1 MIPVRRWTV
10 TKYNLQTRTS
20 GTSGDLEVKR
30 MSPAT
35 LTLLMLLIIGG
46 LVVVYVG
53 KKLLARDEAPPVD
66 QLIDV
71 PMAIADLEPGT
82 LITKQHLAIGKLLQ
96 SKLTR
101 DIVKSDRVLLDRVVK
116 TKIKAAQAIS
126 TLDLYAPNDGPP
138 LDISPGMRAVTISL
152 ADGTAA
158 VDGLVK
164 PGNYVDIHFVPAWQ
178 RDAAR
183 NGGMIMTLFKGVR
196 VIALNRSVSGSNEPA
211 VARGQNTVTLEMTPD
226 HANILLL
233 ASKKGQ
239 MTLVYTPDG
248 KAENQFALREQDRA
262 YLDEIL
268 GLKPLEP
275 KKSEE
280 IRPTVTELFSGASRR
295 LQTFKDGLRSDRYA
309 IERFD
314 YNRPAYANGYGYGN
328 DYYGGYNGN
337 NDPPPPPMDRR
348 RDDYGYGGGY
358 GGGNGGYGNGYGN
371 GLYSV
376 PQGAVGDSTAGFGGV
391 GAAGGGG
398 GSDAGAA
405 GGAVGNGAG
414 GGAPEGNP

>member
-1 MIPVRRWTV
+1 M
-10 TKYNLQTRTS
+10 
-20 GTSGDLEVKR
+20 KR
-30 MSPAT
+30 LSPAT

-46 LVVVYVG
+46 LVLVYVG
-53 KKLLARDEAPPVD
+53 KKLLARDEAPPTD

-82 LITKQHLAIGKLLQ
+82 KITKAHLAIGKLLQ

-164 PGNYVDIHFVPAWQ
+164 PGDYVDIHFVPAWQ

-196 VIALNRSVSGSNEPA
+196 VIALNRSVSSSNEA
-211 VARGQNTVTLEMTPD
+211 AARGTNTATLEMTPD

-268 GLKPLEP
+268 GLKPIEP
-275 KKSEE
+275 KKNEE

-314 YNRPAYANGYGYGN
+314 YNRQAYAYGYGYGYGN
-328 DYYGGYNGN
+328 DYYGGYGGN

-358 GGGNGGYGNGYGN
+358 GGYGGYGGGYGNGF
-371 GLYSV
+371 YSV
-376 PQGAVGDSTAGFGGV
+376 PQGSVGDSAAGFGGV
-391 GAAGGGG
+391 GVAGGGG
-398 GSDAGAA
+398 GDGANAGA
-405 GGAVGNGAG
+405 GGNGAG
-414 GGAPEGNP
+414 GGPPEGNP

>member
-1 MIPVRRWTV
+1 
-10 TKYNLQTRTS
+10 
-20 GTSGDLEVKR
+20 VKR
-30 MSPAT
+30 LSPAT

-46 LVVVYVG
+46 LVLVYVG
-53 KKLLARDEAPPVD
+53 KKLLARDEAPPTD

-82 LITKQHLAIGKLLQ
+82 KITKAHLAIGKLLQ

-164 PGNYVDIHFVPAWQ
+164 PGDYVDIHFVPAWQ

-196 VIALNRSVSGSNEPA
+196 VIALNRSVSSSNEA
-211 VARGQNTVTLEMTPD
+211 AARGTNTATLEMTPD

-268 GLKPLEP
+268 GLKPIEP
-275 KKSEE
+275 KKNEE

-314 YNRPAYANGYGYGN
+314 YNRQAYAYGYGYGYGN
-328 DYYGGYNGN
+328 DYYGGYGGN

-358 GGGNGGYGNGYGN
+358 GGYGGYGGGYGNGF
-371 GLYSV
+371 YSV
-376 PQGAVGDSTAGFGGV
+376 PQGSVGDSAAGFGGV

-398 GSDAGAA
+398 GGDGANAGA
-405 GGAVGNGAG
+405 GGIGGAG